1 MPRRSPGSTVDIEQV
16 SELLQQ
22 VAADIILPRHRK
34 LGDGDISEKD
44 HGELVTVADIETE
57 KWLSRELPNLLPGS
71 TVVGEE
77 AAYADRAVFDRLS
90 DDNPVWV
97 IDPVDGTHNFA
108 NGSEVF
114 ATIVALVH
122 NGETVAGW
130 IYEPFGGTLAVGEI
144 GAGVALG
151 AFAVELGSGQGPAH
165 CDGVAARHL
174 FERADRDQSY
184 IGKVYRPNCAGH
196 EYIQIMRGE
205 RRFTAYTKLMPWDH
219 AAGSFMIVEAG
230 GYSALIDGSPYDVAH
245 PVGSLLNAC
254 DEQSWRRVQSI
265 LAIPADENKGKQNDG

>member
-1 MPRRSPGSTVDIEQV
+1 MPRHTPGSTVDIEQV

-22 VAADIILPRHRK
+22 VAAEIILPRHRK
-34 LGDGDISEKD
+34 LGDDDISEKD

-57 KWLSRELPNLLPGS
+57 KWLSRELSNLLPGS
-71 TVVGEE
+71 SVVGEE
-77 AAYADRAVFDRLS
+77 AAYADRTVFDRLS
-90 DDNPVWV
+90 DDDPVWV

-108 NGSEVF
+108 KGSEVF
-114 ATIVALVH
+114 ATIVALVRK
-122 NGETVAGW
+122 GETVAGW
-130 IYEPFGGTLAVGEI
+130 IYEPFSGTLAVGEI
-144 GAGVALG
+144 GAGVTLG
-151 AFAVELGSGQGPAH
+151 AFTVQLGSGQGPDH

-174 FERADRDQSY
+174 FERADSDQSY

-205 RRFTAYTKLMPWDH
+205 RRFTSYTKLMPWDH

-230 GYSALIDGSPYDVAH
+230 GYSALLDGSPYDVAH

-254 DEQSWRRVQSI
+254 DEQSWRRIQSI
-265 LAIPADENKGKQNDG
+265 LADDNEGTQSDG

>member
-1 MPRRSPGSTVDIEQV
+1 MPRQMPGPPVDIEKV
-16 SELLQQ
+16 SELLRQ
-22 VAADIILPRHRK
+22 VAAEIILPRHRK
-34 LGDGDISEKD
+34 LGEGDITEKD

-57 KWLSRELPNLLPGS
+57 KWLSRELSALLPGS

-77 AAYADRAVFDRLS
+77 AAYADRTVFKHLS

-97 IDPVDGTHNFA
+97 IDPVDGTHNFTK
-108 NGSEVF
+108 GSEIF
-114 ATIVALVH
+114 ATIIALVC

-130 IYEPFGGTLAVGEI
+130 IYEPFGGALAQGEL
-144 GAGVALG
+144 GAGVTLDTDPIQLG
-151 AFAVELGSGQGPAH
+151 AEQGPAD

-174 FERADRDQSY
+174 FDRAERDESFIDN
-184 IGKVYRPNCAGH
+184 VYRPNCAGH

-219 AAGSFMIVEAG
+219 AAGSFMIREAG
-230 GYSALIDGSPYDVAH
+230 GYSALLDGSPYNVAH
-245 PVGSLLNAC
+245 PVGYLLNAR

-265 LAIPADENKGKQNDG
+265 LDDNGGKPSDG

>member
-1 MPRRSPGSTVDIEQV
+1 VSRHTPGSAVDIEQV
-16 SELLQQ
+16 SELLRQ
-22 VAADIILPRHRK
+22 VAAEIILPRHRK
-34 LGDGDISEKD
+34 LADGDISEKD

-57 KWLSRELPNLLPGS
+57 KWLSRELSNLLPGS
-71 TVVGEE
+71 SVVGEE
-77 AAYADRAVFDRLS
+77 AAYADRRVFDRLS
-90 DDNPVWV
+90 NNDQVWI

-108 NGSEVF
+108 RGSEVF
-114 ATIVALVH
+114 ATIVALVR

-130 IYEPFGGTLAVGEI
+130 IYEPFNGALAAGEA
-144 GAGVALG
+144 GAGVTLDAG
-151 AFAVELGSGQGPAH
+151 PVRLGSGPGSAR

-174 FERADRDQSY
+174 FERAEHDESFIDT
-184 IGKVYRPNCAGH
+184 VYRPNCAGH

-230 GYSALIDGSPYDVAH
+230 GYSALLDGNPYDVAH

-254 DEQSWRRVQSI
+254 DEQSWRRIQSI
-265 LAIPADENKGKQNDG
+265 LAGDNGGKPSDG

>member
-1 MPRRSPGSTVDIEQV
+1 MPRQTPGPAVDINRV
-16 SELLQQ
+16 SELLRQ
-22 VAADIILPRHRK
+22 VAAEIILPRHRK

-44 HGELVTVADIETE
+44 HGELVTIADIETE
-57 KWLSRELPNLLPGS
+57 KWLSRELSNLLPGS
-71 TVVGEE
+71 TIVGEE
-77 AAYADRAVFDRLS
+77 AAYGDRTVFDRLS
-90 DDNPVWV
+90 DDASVWV
-97 IDPVDGTHNFA
+97 IDPVDGTHNFTK
-108 NGSEVF
+108 GSEIF
-114 ATIVALVH
+114 ATIVALVR

-130 IYEPFGGTLAVGEI
+130 IYEPFNGTLAVSET
-144 GAGVALG
+144 GAGVTLDGVRVQLG
-151 AFAVELGSGQGPAH
+151 GGQGPAH

-174 FERADRDQSY
+174 FERADRDRSF

-230 GYSALIDGSPYDVAH
+230 GHSALLDGAPYDVAY
-245 PVGSLLNAC
+245 PVGSLLNAS

-265 LAIPADENKGKQNDG
+265 LAIQADDNEGKPDDG